1 MTQKERRQTQASKEL
16 LITGISL
23 LWQNAR
29 ACMCV
34 CVCVFA
40 LGVDVFDEKVRE
52 DREGG
57 GGKGR
62 VEASAFYSCNQ

>member
-29 ACMCV
+29 ACV

-57 GGKGR
+57 GEKGR
-62 VEASAFYSCNQ
+62 VGASAFYSCNQ